1 MIDLIRCQK
10 CQSPY
15 PAQGLPYLCPSCGGV
30 YDLSTLPLYQSDLI
44 NKRFPGIWK
53 YQHSFGMNID
63 PSSISLGEGATSL
76 VWDSYQGKS
85 IGYKLEYQNPT
96 GSYKDRATA
105 VLAAQLIA
113 RNVHEAVEDSSG
125 NAGAS
130 FAAYAAKAGIKA
142 TIFVP
147 STASGPKLR
156 QIEQFGANLVRVDGP
171 RSEAARLVREAANK
185 GTAYASHAYLP
196 FGMLGIATIAY
207 ELIEQT
213 NKPIG
218 TVIAP
223 VGHGSLLL
231 GIIRGFQALIRA
243 GKVKDLPYFIGVQA
257 ANCSPVYNAYS
268 HNSTQ
273 DFTKPTIA
281 EGVRVTTPLRG
292 DQILEQFNK
301 NNGKIVAIEE
311 ESILSSRSQL
321 ATRGIYVEPTSAL
334 VWSALKHEINTL
346 VEPVI
351 LILSGSGYK
360 YSSQ

>member
-1 MIDLIRCQK
+1 MMEIIRCQK

-15 PAQGLPYLCPSCGGV
+15 PTQGLPYLCPACGGV
-30 YDLSTLPLYQSDLI
+30 YDLSTLPLYQPDLVD
-44 NKRFPGIWK
+44 NSFSGIWK
-53 YQHSFGMNID
+53 YQHTFGMNID
-63 PSSISLGEGATSL
+63 PSGISLGEGSTAL

-105 VLAAQLIA
+105 VLTAQLKA

-130 FAAYAAKAGIKA
+130 FAAYAAKSNIHA
-142 TIFVP
+142 TVYVP
-147 STASGPKLR
+147 SSASGPKLR
-156 QIEQFGANLVRVDGP
+156 QIVQYGADLVPVEGP
-171 RSEAARLVREAANK
+171 RSEAARLVREAANQ
-185 GTAYASHAYLP
+185 GTPYASHAYLP

-207 ELIEQT
+207 ELLEQT
-213 NKPIG
+213 NMQIG

-223 VGHGSLLL
+223 VGHGSLFL
-231 GIIRGFQALIRA
+231 GIIRGFQALAQA
-243 GKVKDLPYFIGVQA
+243 GSMKELPIFIGVQA
-257 ANCSPVYNAYS
+257 ANCAPIYSAYS
-268 HNSTQ
+268 H
-273 DFTKPTIA
+273 KPTNDLSRPTVA
-281 EGVRVTTPLRG
+281 EGVRVTTPVRG
-292 DQILEQFNK
+292 EQILEQLNK

-321 ATRGIYVEPTSAL
+321 AIRGINVEPTSAL

-346 VEPVI
+346 VEPII